1 MIDYVFN
8 IGGVSIYG
16 LGILISFCYLW
27 GAFVFYKKAI
37 EEHFGEEPLLD
48 IIVLSAFWGFI
59 FGRIGYVLLHMDIFW
74 KHFSRILLI
83 FNYPGVDRWGALIGM
98 ILGAL
103 WVANKM
109 KYKFVDLLDCLAL
122 GVLAGNSFFWVGIS
136 IIGFRWQFVVL
147 GILYFLMYVVFW
159 HLSKTYRLI
168 DWYRAARTSARSGFV
183 SGFSVFVLG
192 AVFLLE
198 VLMLSKLNLVVVL
211 WSLLLIVLGLVMVYI
226 RSGRVLKEDINSLKI
241 WKKIKK

>member
-8 IGGVSIYG
+8 IGGVSVYG

-27 GAFVFYKKAI
+27 GSYVFYKKAT
-37 EEHFGEEPLLD
+37 EEHFGEESILD

-59 FGRIGYVLLHMDIFW
+59 FGRIGFVLLHMGVFW

-98 ILGAL
+98 VLASL
-103 WVANKM
+103 WIANKM
-109 KYKFVDLLDCLAL
+109 KYKFLDLMDCFAL
-122 GVLAGNSFFWVGIS
+122 GLLAGSSFFWVGIS
-136 IIGFRWQFVVL
+136 LIGFKWQFVVL
-147 GILYFLMYVVFW
+147 GVVFFVSYLVFW
-159 HLSKTYRLI
+159 QLSKTYRLI
-168 DWYRAARTSARSGFV
+168 DWYRASRTSARSGFI
-183 SGFSVFVLG
+183 SGFSIFVLG
-192 AVFLLE
+192 VLFLLE
-198 VLMLSKLNLVVVL
+198 VLLLSKLNLVTAI
-211 WSLLLIVLGLVMVYI
+211 WSFVLIVLGLVMVYI